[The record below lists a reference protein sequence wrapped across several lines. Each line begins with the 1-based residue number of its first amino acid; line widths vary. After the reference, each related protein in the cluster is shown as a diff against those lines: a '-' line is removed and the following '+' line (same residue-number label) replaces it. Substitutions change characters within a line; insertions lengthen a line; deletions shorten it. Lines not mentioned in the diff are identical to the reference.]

1 MLSSVSM
8 IMLGVE
14 SVATSVEFYRDRLGL
29 TLNNQ
34 SGEFA
39 FFSAG
44 GITLA
49 LGAPLGRAVRPRAG
63 ATEIIFPV
71 ESVGA
76 SYGWL
81 KHRGCEF
88 ASEPREVTAGSWAA
102 TFTDPDG
109 HRLTL
114 FGPK

>member
-1 MLSSVSM
+1 MRLMLSSVSM

-14 SVATSVEFYRDRLGL
+14 SVAVSVEFYRDTLGL

-49 LGAPLGRAVRPRAG
+49 LGAPLGRVVRPRAG

-76 SYGWL
+76 SHAL
-81 KHRGCEF
+81 LTHRGCKF
-88 ASEPREVTAGSWAA
+88 INEPREVTTGSW
-102 TFTDPDG
+102 G
-109 HRLTL
+109 WRLS
-114 FGPK
+114 PIRMDIV